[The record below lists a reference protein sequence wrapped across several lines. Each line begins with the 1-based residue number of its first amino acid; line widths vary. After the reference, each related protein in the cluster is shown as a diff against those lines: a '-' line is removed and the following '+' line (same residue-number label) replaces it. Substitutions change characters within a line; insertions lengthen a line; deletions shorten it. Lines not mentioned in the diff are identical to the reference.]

1 MFITKNSMKIVL
13 YGVETN
19 NKGAELMLYAILQEI
34 ERRHPYAKVYIPLSR
49 IKQGLSYVKTTI
61 DLRYWPFDKLIK
73 ITHFNGLL
81 KHLGFPIIKQKCFVN
96 SDYFF
101 DGSGFLFSDQ
111 TKLWNTTPKWWE
123 DILYNQYKKGAKIVF
138 LPQAFGPFQE
148 EKTQMAMVALNK
160 YATVIMS
167 RERVSYDFI
176 KSSGLVDMSKVK
188 LFTDFTSLVEGVFP
202 ESYSYLRD
210 GICIIPNM
218 RMIDSGSISFENYI
232 SLLSAIIHEG
242 KKTGRPVYLLNHEGK
257 IDENLAYKCQ
267 QSVDGSIDVVT
278 GLNALEVKG
287 LISSAYLVITS
298 RFHGL
303 VSSLNSCVPSLST
316 SWSHKYEELYHD
328 YKLAGYVLPLNNRDQ
343 AILQVEKLLLENEN
357 RKIRE
362 HLAKQIPLIKSK
374 TKEMWNY
381 IWSL

>member
-1 MFITKNSMKIVL
+1 MKIVL

-34 ERRHPYAKVYIPLSR
+34 ERRYPHAKVYIPLSR

-73 ITHFNGLL
+73 DTHLNGLL
-81 KHLGFPIIKQKCFVN
+81 KHLGVPMIKQKCFVN

-123 DILYNQYKKGAKIVF
+123 NILCNQYKKGAKIVF
-138 LPQAFGPFQE
+138 LPQAFGPLQE
-148 EKTQMAMVALNK
+148 VNTQMAMVALNK
-160 YATVIMS
+160 YATVIMP
-167 RERVSYDFI
+167 RERVSFDFI

-188 LFTDFTSLVEGVFP
+188 IFTDFTSLVEGVFP
-202 ESYSYLRD
+202 ENYSYLRG

-218 RMIDSGSISFENYI
+218 RMIDRGSILFENYLN
-232 SLLSAIIHEG
+232 LLSAIIYEG
-242 KKTGRPVYLLNHEGK
+242 KNTGRPVYLLNHEGK
-257 IDENLAYKCQ
+257 IDEFLAYKCQ
-267 QSVDGSIDVVT
+267 QNVDESLDVVT

-287 LISSAYLVITS
+287 LISSAYLVISS

-303 VSSLNSCVPSLST
+303 ASSLNSCVPCLST
-316 SWSHKYEELYHD
+316 SWSHKYEELYRD
-328 YKLAGYVLPLNNRDQ
+328 YKLTGYVLPLDDKNQ
-343 AILQVEKLLLENEN
+343 AIKQVKKLLLEDEN
-357 RKIRE
+357 RKIRG
-362 HLAKQIPLIKSK
+362 HLAKQIPLVKSQ